1 MLGMTLALAPIVEL
15 EESHR
20 KSQEEELFFGRHF
33 YRREGGI
40 CGSFF
45 QLQIFT

>member
-20 KSQEEELFFGRHF
+20 KSQEELFFGRHF

-45 QLQIFT
+45 QLQIFA